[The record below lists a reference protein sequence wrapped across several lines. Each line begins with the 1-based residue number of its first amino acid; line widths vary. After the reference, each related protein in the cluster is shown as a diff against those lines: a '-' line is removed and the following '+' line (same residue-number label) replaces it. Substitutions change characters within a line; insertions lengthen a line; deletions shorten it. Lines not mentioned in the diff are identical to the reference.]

1 MARSIHGWPGKR
13 NGPASVHGLDST
25 HDPRQIF
32 GDRQITAR
40 ELLQG
45 AYAVLSVV
53 DRRDGCRARAR
64 PASEH
69 RSGHSCCH
77 PLIEHFSEDRRP
89 SHSRREVSAGHTTK
103 REKFLLRKSPASCRA
118 ARQGTAESWTLSF
131 PGGTPGS
138 TYR

>member
-1 MARSIHGWPGKR
+1 MFPALRQQIASRSLPQRLQRIQLLVESLGPEAKSRLYDLGPPFRTMARSLHGWPGTR

-53 DRRDGCRARAR
+53 DRGEMVAAQ
-64 PASEH
+64 EL
-69 RSGHSCCH
+69 GQ
-77 PLIEHFSEDRRP
+77 LP
-89 SHSRREVSAGHTTK
+89 SIDPVT
-103 REKFLLRKSPASCRA
+103 LA
-118 ARQGTAESWTLSF
+118 AIL
-131 PGGTPGS
+131 
-138 TYR
+138 